1 MSRVVGARVSVGN
14 GRASAARGRNGWATR
29 SVRRARAFVRR
40 VRGGNGAR
48 GAWGGLGTVFG
59 RARARAGRVGG
70 AGADGARTARARAD
84 AGLRFSARARDVDG
98 TGD

>member
-1 MSRVVGARVSVGN
+1 MDGRRVRYGARARSFDAFGE
-14 GRASAARGRNGWATR
+14 GTARAARG
-29 SVRRARAFVRR
+29 
-40 VRGGNGAR
+40 
-48 GAWGGLGTVFG
+48 GGLGTVFG
-59 RARARAGRVGG
+59 RARAREGRVGG